1 MAIRQVKTEI
11 RVLGVDDARFRRGHD
26 KWTRLVG
33 VVMRGGQWIE
43 GCLQVP
49 IRVDGDDA
57 TTQLSRM
64 IRESSHYGQ
73 LRVIMTFDTIF
84 GGVNVLDLP
93 VLTETT
99 HLPVIA
105 VSDTKPDMT
114 RVADAFRRL
123 CPDRWQEKL
132 ALLERCGPIK
142 SIESRRK
149 RVPVYLQW
157 AGLPFEQAVELV
169 QKTATRSRIP
179 EPIRVAHLFAKS
191 FMANPEPPGT
201 Q

>member
-1 MAIRQVKTEI
+1 MPIRQVKTEI
-11 RVLGVDDARFRRGHD
+11 RILGVDDARFKRGHD
-26 KWTRLVG
+26 QWTRLVG

-43 GCLQVP
+43 GFLQVP
-49 IRVDGDDA
+49 ILVDGDDA
-57 TTQLSRM
+57 TTQLNRM

-73 LRVIMTFDTIF
+73 LRVIMTCDTIF

-93 VLTETT
+93 AVAETT

-105 VSDTKPDMT
+105 ISDAKPDMA

-123 CPDRWQEKL
+123 CPNRWQEKL
-132 ALLERCGPIK
+132 AVLERCGPIR
-142 SIESRRK
+142 SVESRQR

-169 QKTATRSRIP
+169 QKTAMRSRIP
-179 EPIRVAHLFAKS
+179 EPTRVAHLVAKS
-191 FMANPEPPGT
+191 FLPNPESSGPR
-201 Q
+201 